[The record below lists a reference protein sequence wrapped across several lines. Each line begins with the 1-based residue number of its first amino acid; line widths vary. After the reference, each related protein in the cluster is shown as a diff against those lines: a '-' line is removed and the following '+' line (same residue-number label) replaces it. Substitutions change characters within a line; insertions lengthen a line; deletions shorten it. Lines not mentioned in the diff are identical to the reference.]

1 MSRIRALALLA
12 VLGAVPAGAQE
23 ISNLESG
30 RPVTMEDA
38 TPLAPGSL
46 SFSADYGYARRLD
59 NVDYA
64 GPAFSLAGGVFAGLE
79 LGAETRLLTNP
90 RLNARRGIGSGDL
103 DIHLLGAVRQESGGA
118 PALAVRVDTFLPTGF
133 ASHGT
138 NLSGEVIAT
147 RSFDSFRLHATL
159 GNIYVGST
167 RPSQRRNEVYGTLG
181 FDVPAFGPWRTD
193 TVAMADVVVRQSVLT
208 GGNVSVGVEL
218 GLRHRVGM
226 HTLFYAGLTSEVAG
240 EPDRIRY
247 RGILGLTHFF

>member
-1 MSRIRALALLA
+1 MRRLPAILLLFA
-12 VLGAVPAGAQE
+12 ATSAAAQQ

-38 TPLAPGSL
+38 TPLAVGTL
-46 SFSADYGYARRLD
+46 SFSADYAYARRLD

-64 GPAFSLAGGVFAGLE
+64 GPAFSLAGGIFPGLE

-90 RLNARRGIGSGDL
+90 RLNASRGIGSGGL
-103 DIHLLGAVRQESGGA
+103 DIHILGAVHKESPGA
-118 PALAVRVDTFLPTGF
+118 PAFAVRVSTFLPTGF

-138 NLSGEVIAT
+138 NLSAEAIAT
-147 RSFDSFRLHATL
+147 RSFHSFRLNATL
-159 GNIYVGST
+159 GSLYVGST
-167 RPSQRRNEVYGTLG
+167 RESQRRNQVYGVLG
-181 FDVPAFGPWRTD
+181 VDFPAFGTWQTD
-193 TVAMADVVVRQSVLT
+193 TLAMVDVVVRQSVLT

-218 GLRHRVGM
+218 GIRHRLGM
-226 HTLFYAGLTSEVAG
+226 QTLFYAGLMSEVAG